1 MLRTRKFVMLVAV
14 LALVGA
20 ACGKTKNV
28 ESPTGSASP
37 TPLSETSFS
46 QCTITQG
53 TQAPAAA
60 TGTTFTTKKAGELL
74 VGSDTTYPP
83 FESIEN
89 GKAVGFDVDL
99 ITEIAKRLNL
109 TVKVQTAIFD
119 TIFTA
124 LASHK
129 YDVVISSVTIKQK
142 RKDTIDFTDPYM
154 KSDQSIA
161 IDTAKQPDVKGVDDL
176 ATKTVGVQ
184 KGTTGEDCAN
194 ALKALG
200 KVKQVRSYSDIPT
213 AFSDMTAGRIDAVL
227 NDLPTSKRIVEQ
239 RGGSLR
245 LVQIIRTKE
254 EYGIAV
260 PKNNPNL
267 REAINKA
274 LAAIKAD
281 GTYKTLFVKW
291 FKTEPPAE

>member
-1 MLRTRKFVMLVAV
+1 MIRTRKFVMLVAV

-28 ESPTGSASP
+28 ESPSGSPSA
-37 TPLSETSFS
+37 TPLAETSFD
-46 QCTITQG
+46 QCAINQG
-53 TQAPAAA
+53 AQVPAAA
-60 TGTTFTTKKAGELL
+60 TGTTFSTKKAGELL

-83 FESIEN
+83 FESIEG

-99 ITEIAKRLNL
+99 ITEIAKRLNV
-109 TVKVQTAIFD
+109 TPKIQTAAFD

-124 LASHK
+124 LAAHK
-129 YDVVISSVTIKQK
+129 YDVVISAVTIKES
-142 RKDTIDFTDPYM
+142 RKATVDFADPYFN
-154 KSDQSIA
+154 SDQSIA
-161 IDTAKQPDVKGVDDL
+161 VDVAKQAEIKGVDQL

-184 KGTTGEDCAN
+184 KGTTGEDCAK
-194 ALKALG
+194 ALKGLG
-200 KVKQVRSYSDIPT
+200 KIKEVRSYADIPT
-213 AFSDMTAGRIDAVL
+213 AFSDMSAGRIDAVL

-239 RGGSLR
+239 RSGTLR

-254 EYGIAV
+254 AYGIAV
-260 PKNNPNL
+260 PKDNPNL
-267 REAINKA
+267 RDQINKA
-274 LAAIKAD
+274 LAAMKTD